1 MSSRY
6 GKVICRKNYNDIFIT
21 IIRADSHYKFSLST
35 DIYFIFSTNKSSCL
49 TASVE
54 KDKKFAAIS
63 NSKDFL
69 KLLKIMYRFSPRLG

>member
-6 GKVICRKNYNDIFIT
+6 GKVICRKNYYNIFIT
-21 IIRADSHYKFSLST
+21 IIRADYKFSLST